1 LLSRKWIGI
10 ILAGIGTIL
19 LIFGI
24 VWLVVAAP
32 ALTKL
37 PCNLHKIV
45 QLTGNVKMLDSG
57 GQPVEYSNVL
67 GTRDYGVE
75 SCKGD
80 IAYVREDI
88 SFVDVNTQQDIPSL
102 HTNVLFGVDRV
113 TMANVPGHGDENRDG
128 QWSLP
133 GGLKPGEDFYL
144 WITGNSETVL
154 ARFVGEEEFHGLRVF
169 VYESSTPEEGM
180 YIPPGLFSPAM
191 RTYQWSV
198 LKVDPVTGT
207 GVFSDGSTRKTSMIP
222 VRDELLP
229 NTGPIKF
236 VETTIYE
243 DRFTFTEDTIESFV
257 SDAKY
262 YKKILPI
269 VRTYVPWASI
279 GLGLALILLGMALS
293 TRKGKP
299 TAQVAAD
306 NVSLS

>member
-1 LLSRKWIGI
+1 LSKKWVGI
-10 ILAGIGTIL
+10 TLAGIGTIL

-24 VWLVVAAP
+24 VWLIVAVP
-32 ALTKL
+32 SLTKL
-37 PCNLHKIV
+37 PCDLHKVV
-45 QLTGNVKMLDSG
+45 QLTGTVKMLDSA

-75 SCKGD
+75 SCRGD

-88 SFVDVNTQQDIPSL
+88 TFIEVDTQQDIPSL

-113 TMANVPGHGDENRDG
+113 TMANVPGHGDENREG

-133 GGLKPGEDFYL
+133 GGLEPGKDFQL
-144 WITGNSETVL
+144 WITGNSEPVL
-154 ARFVGEEEFHGLRVF
+154 AEYVGEEEFHGLRVF

-198 LKVDPVTGT
+198 MKVEPITGT

-222 VRDELLP
+222 VRDELFP
-229 NTGPIKF
+229 NTEPVQF

-262 YKKILPI
+262 YKGILPVI
-269 VRTYVPWASI
+269 KIYVPWPSI
-279 GLGLALILLGMALS
+279 GLGLVLILLGAILS
-293 TRKGKP
+293 TRRRSPP
-299 TAQVAAD
+299 TQVMAS
-306 NVSLS
+306 NPSVS